1 VNLPRMCLTALLMF
15 SVTACSSYKI
25 DQTGRRYIDQLVA
38 TRSIDRAVQKLEIPA
53 DLKGES
59 FFLEAVSASSME
71 ENYVRKAVENKLIRE
86 GMVCASGPDDARFLA
101 RVMIK
106 AAGVDVL
113 TSDVDIPVAF
123 AQGSISF
130 YSSMEEKGYAELGL
144 FFFERETGTFAA
156 ELEPVKG
163 GSYYKRTRIFFIGP
177 ITLQDIQEPGIMEKL
192 LRDAKK
198 KMKAEKKKKK

>member
-1 VNLPRMCLTALLMF
+1 MSLPRMCLIAFLML
-15 SVTACSSYKI
+15 SVAACSSYKI

-38 TRSIDRAVQKLEIPA
+38 TRSIDRAVEKLEIPP

-71 ENYVRKAVENKLIRE
+71 ENYVTKAVENKLIRE
-86 GMVCASGPDDARFLA
+86 GMARASSPDDARFLA

-113 TSDVDIPVAF
+113 TSDVDIPAPF

-130 YSSMEEKGYAELGL
+130 YSSMEEKGYAELVL

-156 ELEPVKG
+156 ELEPVEG
-163 GSYYKRTRIFFIGP
+163 GSYYKRTRVFFVGP
-177 ITLQDIQEPGIMEKL
+177 ITLQDIHEPGMMDKL

-198 KMKAEKKKKK
+198 KRKKEKKK